1 MIKFSTKMIHF
12 LENSTVEILFNFKS
26 EFFEFFEIKQL
37 GPFNLTTLI
46 GFDDA
51 RKRWN

>member
-1 MIKFSTKMIHF
+1 MIKFSPKMIHF

-26 EFFEFFEIKQL
+26 EFFEIKQL